1 MGQSGVDGN
10 RVDPRERGRDRRA
23 DVVCLGES
31 LAVFVPDGHQAR
43 RYLLTVG
50 GAESNVA
57 CHLARAGLPVRWV
70 GAVGADDLGEA
81 VLAHLRSFGVDVTD
95 VRIDPER
102 PTGLYV
108 KEPHADGSRM
118 RYYRRGSAASA
129 LGPDLLAALD
139 LSATRLVHLTGITAA
154 LSPSCHALSRAAL
167 APRSGGHLVS
177 FDVNWRPV
185 LWRDQDARVLTEL
198 ANAADVVFVGEDEA
212 EALWGTGDPERVRE
226 LLPAPTTLVV
236 KQGARGATLVEGD
249 ALVFQPALAVDVVE
263 PVGAG
268 DAFAAG
274 FLAATLAGAE
284 PTRRLRAGHLLAAA
298 TLCSHED
305 VAEPLPADLVAD
317 LLAAD
322 ETTWAAA
329 RVTRE
334 GVTGR

>member
-1 MGQSGVDGN
+1 MEDAVPDGN
-10 RVDPRERGRDRRA
+10 ATG

-31 LAVFVPDGHQAR
+31 LAVFVPDAEEPG
-43 RYLLTVG
+43 RYLLTIG

-57 CHLARAGLPVRWV
+57 RHLARAGLPVRWV
-70 GAVGADDLGEA
+70 GAVGEDDLGRA
-81 VLAHLRSFGVDVTD
+81 VLDHLRASGVDVAA
-95 VRIDPER
+95 VRVDPER

-108 KEPHADGSRM
+108 KEPDAGGSRM
-118 RYYRRGSAASA
+118 RYYRSGSAASA
-129 LGPDLLAALD
+129 LGPDFLATLD
-139 LSATRLVHLTGITAA
+139 LTTARLVHLTGITAA
-154 LSPSCHALSRAAL
+154 LSPSCRALLRTAMD
-167 APRSGGHLVS
+167 PGRRRSSPLVS

-212 EALWGTGDPERVRE
+212 EALWGTGDPDRVRA
-226 LLPAPTTLVV
+226 LLPAPTTVVV
-236 KQGARGATLVEGD
+236 KQGARGATLVEGGT
-249 ALVFQPALAVDVVE
+249 AVFQPALAVDVVE

-284 PTRRLRAGHLLAAA
+284 PAHRLRAGHLLAAA
-298 TLCSHED
+298 TLCSRED
-305 VAEPLPADLVAD
+305 VGDPLPADRVAA

-322 ETTWAAA
+322 AATWAAA

-334 GVTGR
+334 GVAPR